1 MKISIETY
9 ELRERYDDKTSV
21 KMLKDAGFDCYD
33 YSMYWIHD
41 KSKDMLEEDYRE
53 RAVAL
58 RKFADN
64 LGIECNQAHAPFD
77 LEHTD
82 SFDLSNETY
91 RKLVRSLEVASILG
105 AKNIVVHAIGYRQL
119 SKENFYQLNRQ
130 FYKSLLPYCEQFD
143 ICVSV
148 ENLFDWKE
156 KALPVLS
163 DPKEHMEFVK
173 SLDSDRFNICVDVG
187 HSAVTG
193 FQPEEVIGAMNQDI
207 LKALHIQDNDCFMD
221 LHTIPFAGK
230 LDWSKIA
237 TALKTI
243 GYEGDWTFEVWAF
256 LNKLPADSLPS
267 ALHFIADLG
276 KSLSNHC
283 Q

>member
-9 ELRERYDDKTSV
+9 ELRERYDDKTAV

-33 YSMYWIHD
+33 YSMYWIHE

-53 RAVAL
+53 RAVSL
-58 RKFADN
+58 RKFADD
-64 LGIECNQAHAPFD
+64 LGMECNQAHAPFD
-77 LEHTD
+77 LNHTD

-91 RKLVRSLEVASILG
+91 RKLVRSLEVASVLG
-105 AKNIVVHAIGYRQL
+105 AKNIVVHAIGYCQL
-119 SKENFYQLNRQ
+119 SKENFYQLNRK
-130 FYKSLLPYCEQFD
+130 FYKNLLPYCERFR

-163 DPKEHMEFVK
+163 DPTEHMNFVK
-173 SLDSDRFNICVDVG
+173 SLDSDRFNICLDVG

-193 FQPEEVIGAMNQDI
+193 FQPEKVITSMNKNI

-230 LDWSKIA
+230 LDWNKI
-237 TALKTI
+237 TVALKTI

-256 LNKLPADSLPS
+256 LSKLPAASLPS
-267 ALHFIADLG
+267 ALRFIADLG
-276 KSLSNHC
+276 KSLSDNC